1 MNLTHIKVILRLDT
15 NSDTRVEH
23 ENPVIKKKKVPRTG
37 QRVRDSSLPMLGVS
51 QECQA
56 AQ

>member
-23 ENPVIKKKKVPRTG
+23 ENPVIKKKVPRTG

-56 AQ
+56 SQ